1 MTIKNLKV
9 KTLKVNS
16 CSFGTIGTFKLKMG
30 LNVALA
36 VAATTIEQKVGNVT
50 VPTNIANYVTL
61 SDFAIK
67 YYDGYLGVGAT
78 PTVIAPPLPPAPEG
92 TPYASR
98 ICVRNKAGFVLKWQN
113 KDKYSKRLSDW
124 TDTYPIDQ
132 TKCMNINDAIPSVQE
147 GELIQTIVT
156 ASGGDTN
163 RVDHLVVYTG
173 EEVATIQYTCRG
185 TTLNFSC
192 TDDATSEEVLLDGVI
207 GLFDELLQ

>member
-1 MTIKNLKV
+1 MTIKALKV
-9 KTLKVNS
+9 KNLKVNS

-92 TPYASR
+92 THTLAEF
-98 ICVRNKAGFVLKWQN
+98 ALET
-113 KDKYSKRLSDW
+113 RLALCLNGKTRTSTLRDSL
-124 TDTYPIDQ
+124 IGQ
-132 TKCMNINDAIPSVQE
+132 TLTQSIRPSV
-147 GELIQTIVT
+147 
-156 ASGGDTN
+156 
-163 RVDHLVVYTG
+163 
-173 EEVATIQYTCRG
+173 
-185 TTLNFSC
+185 
-192 TDDATSEEVLLDGVI
+192 
-207 GLFDELLQ
+207 

>member
-9 KTLKVNS
+9 KNIKVNS

-78 PTVIAPPLPPAPEG
+78 PTVIAPPLPPTPEG

-98 ICVRNKAGFVLKWQN
+98 ICVRNKAGFVLKFQN
-113 KDKYSKRLSDW
+113 KDKYSKRYSDW
-124 TDTYPIDQ
+124 TGTYPID
-132 TKCMNINDAIPSVQE
+132 
-147 GELIQTIVT
+147 
-156 ASGGDTN
+156 
-163 RVDHLVVYTG
+163 
-173 EEVATIQYTCRG
+173 
-185 TTLNFSC
+185 
-192 TDDATSEEVLLDGVI
+192 
-207 GLFDELLQ
+207 